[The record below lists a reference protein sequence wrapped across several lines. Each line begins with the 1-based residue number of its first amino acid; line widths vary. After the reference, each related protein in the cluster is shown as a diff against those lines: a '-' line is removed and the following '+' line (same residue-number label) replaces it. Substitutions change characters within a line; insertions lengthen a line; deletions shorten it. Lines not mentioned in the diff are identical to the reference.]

1 MHSYTT
7 VPDQSTI
14 DGGALQPDRSASDPG
29 PPALRAFIELVRAH
43 EKLYSEL
50 QRFFSDHGVT
60 MQQFNVLRIL
70 YVRDDGAGLSCHQ
83 IGERLL
89 NRVPDITRLLDRLEK
104 AGLVERL
111 RSKADRRVVLTR
123 LTAEGRALVERIH
136 EPLIAEHERQM
147 AHMTPEELEQ
157 LRGLLERVHDA

>member
-1 MHSYTT
+1 MFG
-7 VPDQSTI
+7 PN
-14 DGGALQPDRSASDPG
+14 
-29 PPALRAFIELVRAH
+29 PPAQRAFIELVRVH

-50 QRFFSDHGVT
+50 QHFFADHGVT

-70 YVRDDGAGLSCHQ
+70 YVRDDGGGLSCHQ

-104 AGLVERL
+104 AGLVEPL

-123 LTAEGRALVERIH
+123 LTPAGTALVERIH
-136 EPLIAEHERQM
+136 EPLMAEHERQM
-147 AHMTPEELEQ
+147 AHMSPDELEQ
-157 LRGLLERVHDA
+157 LCGLLARLQQG